1 MSVEQLWRRYA
12 ACWSLSASERVV
24 ELPAC
29 VVDDV
34 TYLDPQTPATGLDG
48 LANYMEG
55 FAQSLPGAGFEIIQV
70 LSHHDRSLA
79 RWRLRTRAGG
89 VVQTGTSTAVHAA
102 DGRLSA
108 ITGFFDDSPAA
119 PQASQAPRQASEER
133 P

>member
-12 ACWSLSASERVV
+12 ACWSLSASARAV
-24 ELPAC
+24 ELSAC
-29 VVDDV
+29 VIDDV

-70 LSHHDRSLA
+70 LNHHDRSLA
-79 RWRLRTRAGG
+79 RWQLRSRAGA
-89 VVQTGTSTAVHAA
+89 VVQTGTSMAVHAA
-102 DGRLSA
+102 DGRLA
-108 ITGFFDDSPAA
+108 TITGFFDDSSATPRAT
-119 PQASQAPRQASEER
+119 RQASEER